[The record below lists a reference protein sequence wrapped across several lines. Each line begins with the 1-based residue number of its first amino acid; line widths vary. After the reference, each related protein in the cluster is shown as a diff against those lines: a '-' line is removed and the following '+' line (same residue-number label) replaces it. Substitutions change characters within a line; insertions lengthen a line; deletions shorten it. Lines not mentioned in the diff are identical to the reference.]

1 LIRVRLTGQLRD
13 LTNGA
18 REVEL
23 DSPVDITG
31 VVGELDRSFPGIG
44 RKIVD
49 DQGKIRSYVNVF
61 VNTENSRDL
70 NSEKTKIRDGDVIHI
85 LPSVAGG

>member
-1 LIRVRLTGQLRD
+1 LIRVHLTGQLRD

-18 REVEL
+18 KEVNL
-23 DSPVDITG
+23 DSAVDVEG
-31 VVGELDRSFPGIG
+31 ALGELDRTFPGIG
-44 RKIVD
+44 RRIVD
-49 DQGKIRSYVNVF
+49 DQGKIRPYVNVF

-70 NSEKTKIRDGDVIHI
+70 KQEKTKLREGDTIHI

>member
-1 LIRVRLTGQLRD
+1 MRLTGQLRD

-18 REVEL
+18 REIEL
-23 DSPVDITG
+23 DSASDIDG
-31 VVGELDRSFPGIG
+31 VVGELDRTFPGIA

-49 DQGKIRSYVNVF
+49 DQGKIRPYVNVF

-70 NSEKTKIRDGDVIHI
+70 GKEKTKLKDGDTVHI

>member
-1 LIRVRLTGQLRD
+1 MRLTGQLRD

-18 REVEL
+18 KEVEL
-23 DSPVDITG
+23 DSAPDIEV
-31 VVGELDRSFPGIG
+31 VVGELDKTFPGIG

-49 DQGKIRSYVNVF
+49 DQGKIRPYVNVF

-70 NSEKTKIRDGDVIHI
+70 SNEKTRLKDGDIVHI

>member
-1 LIRVRLTGQLRD
+1 MIRVRLTGQLRD

-18 REVEL
+18 REIEL
-23 DSPVDITG
+23 DSASDIDG
-31 VVGELDRSFPGIG
+31 VVGELDRTFPGIA

-49 DQGKIRSYVNVF
+49 DQGKIRPYVNVF

-70 NSEKTKIRDGDVIHI
+70 GKEKTKLKDGDTVHI